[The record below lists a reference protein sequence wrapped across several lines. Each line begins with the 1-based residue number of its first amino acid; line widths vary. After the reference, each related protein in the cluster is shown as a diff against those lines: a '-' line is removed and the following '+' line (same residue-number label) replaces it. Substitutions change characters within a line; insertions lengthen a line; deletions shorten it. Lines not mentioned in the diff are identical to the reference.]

1 VGVSIGF
8 ICKKLLAAL
17 ILPPFGP
24 LLAMLL
30 GAALVVR
37 ARYAGRVL
45 FLGGAALA
53 FLLSLPVVASWAQWP
68 FETQFPPIRAIPVDA
83 QAIVVLGGGRDL
95 GALEWGGETVSPA
108 TLVRLRYAAW
118 LVKLSHRPVLV
129 TGGKP
134 DGGRN
139 SEAALMAQ
147 TLSQDF
153 ATPVKWQE
161 GNSVDTVENAEKSR
175 AILEPEHI
183 DTVVLVTDV
192 VHMSRAMRDFQAAG
206 FTPIAAPVGYA
217 VSASLSWQSFLPDPN
232 AYMRSSAV
240 LRELLGLGWLRLVN
254 WIGTWHMPFSD

>member
-1 VGVSIGF
+1 
-8 ICKKLLAAL
+8 
-17 ILPPFGP
+17 
-24 LLAMLL
+24 
-30 GAALVVR
+30 
-37 ARYAGRVL
+37 
-45 FLGGAALA
+45 
-53 FLLSLPVVASWAQWP
+53 
-68 FETQFPPIRAIPVDA
+68 
-83 QAIVVLGGGRDL
+83 
-95 GALEWGGETVSPA
+95 
-108 TLVRLRYAAW
+108 
-118 LVKLSHRPVLV
+118 
-129 TGGKP
+129 
-134 DGGRN
+134 
-139 SEAALMAQ
+139 MAQ

>member
-1 VGVSIGF
+1 MGVSIGF

-30 GAALVVR
+30 GAVLVQK
-37 ARYAGRVL
+37 ARFSGRVL
-45 FLGGAALA
+45 FIGGAVLA
-53 FLLSLPVVASWAQWP
+53 FILSLPVVASWAQWP
-68 FETQFPPIRAIPVDA
+68 FETQYPPIKQIPVNA

-95 GALEWGGETVSPA
+95 GALEWGGETVSAA

-153 ATPVKWQE
+153 AVPVKWQE
-161 GNSVDTVENAEKSR
+161 GASVDTVENAENSR
-175 AILEPEHI
+175 VILAPEHI
-183 DTVVLVTDV
+183 DNVVIVTDV
-192 VHMSRAMRDFQAAG
+192 VHMSRAMRDFEAAG
-206 FTPIAAPVGYA
+206 FTPVAAPVGYDVHA
-217 VSASLSWQSFLPDPN
+217 ALSWQSFLPDPR

-240 LRELLGLGWLRLVN
+240 LHELLGLGWLRLVT
-254 WIGTWHMPFSD
+254 WIGTLHMPFSD